1 MGVVK
6 ESPYSQRKKDMISQK
21 AFNTWLQ
28 NAKSG
33 DRITYYRGYLCDPY
47 LQPIAATADR
57 DRVKKLGKS
66 VLAVAEAGVLFL
78 TQKRHDDFD
87 YEYIAVRK

>member
-1 MGVVK
+1 
-6 ESPYSQRKKDMISQK
+6 MISQK

-57 DRVKKLGKS
+57 DRVKKLGK
-66 VLAVAEAGVLFL
+66 
-78 TQKRHDDFD
+78 
-87 YEYIAVRK
+87 

>member
-1 MGVVK
+1 MAETCEIKFLKCFGKNVIRTLN
-6 ESPYSQRKKDMISQK
+6 ENIARFSEY
-21 AFNTWLQ
+21 
-28 NAKSG
+28 G
-33 DRITYYRGYLCDPY
+33 CRGYLCDPY
-47 LQPIAATADR
+47 LQPIAPTADR

-87 YEYIAVRK
+87 YEYMAVKK

>member
-1 MGVVK
+1 
-6 ESPYSQRKKDMISQK
+6 MISQK

-47 LQPIAATADR
+47 LQPIAPTADR

-78 TQKRHDDFD
+78 TQKRHD
-87 YEYIAVRK
+87 AVSYTHLTLPTT